1 MQKLSSLLCALCVS
15 VSAIA
20 WAVPIQ
26 AQTMDKSPFPK
37 KAIAQ
42 NNQVSNQADK
52 QAIIR
57 AYQAIDAAFE
67 RKDVNQLYSYYA
79 PEYSGI
85 GLDGKITNLQQQ
97 SQGIQK
103 LL

>member
-1 MQKLSSLLCALCVS
+1 MQKLSSLVCALCVS

-26 AQTMDKSPFPK
+26 AQSMDKSPFPK

-57 AYQAIDAAFE
+57 VYPFNVLLCRFYTIHIHFNFAIA
-67 RKDVNQLYSYYA
+67 K
-79 PEYSGI
+79 
-85 GLDGKITNLQQQ
+85 
-97 SQGIQK
+97 
-103 LL
+103 